1 MTDEAIETFTKEQVA
16 ELIAEQ
22 VNGLKANNSALLA
35 EKKRLADVAKKYEGL
50 DPDVA
55 RQAIADQQ
63 DAARTADVQ
72 RQEADYTA
80 LSTAGLPEDLAR
92 RLSGW
97 SVGG

>member
-1 MTDEAIETFTKEQVA
+1 MAGDGMQYLLFGDGSIRGVSSTPQEGVA
-16 ELIAEQ
+16 QRVPDGAVEIDRDQFVTLAEQ
-22 VNGLKANNSALLA
+22 
-35 EKKRLADVAKKYEGL
+35 
-50 DPDVA
+50 A